1 MIPTDAAIV
10 EADPEDA
17 GPAEKPCRERS
28 SPVRPGEVEHVLC
41 VEDDPDIRALVE
53 LALQSVGGL
62 RVTSCASGTEA
73 LERLPEARPDV
84 VLLDVMMPEMDGLET
99 FRRMA
104 GGGDPPPVIFM
115 TAKVQPQEVQRY
127 LALGALG
134 VIAKPFD
141 PMTLAG
147 DIRRL
152 CGCP

>member
-1 MIPTDAAIV
+1 VIPNDVATI
-10 EADPEDA
+10 EADPEDTERS
-17 GPAEKPCRERS
+17 GRPSRERS
-28 SPVRPGEVEHVLC
+28 SPELPGNVEHVLC

-62 RVTSCASGTEA
+62 RVTSCASGIEA
-73 LERLPEARPDV
+73 LARLPEVRPDV

-104 GGGDPPPVIFM
+104 TGDDAPPVIFM
-115 TAKVQPQEVQRY
+115 TAKVQPQEVRRY
-127 LALGALG
+127 LGLGALG

-141 PMTLAG
+141 PMTLAA